1 MCGFMEYD
9 DWYFVYRTDRGEG
22 ALIFSWTCE
31 EKEGHVVNLRVVLCG
46 QLHAFSVKA
55 DRGTAFLDVYAKS
68 GYCISVGTAFLDVY
82 VEEASCILKAVSFCL
97 GNQSFMRRAWCC
109 LLEGRKW
116 GLIQSVY
123 DINFGSFD

>member
-1 MCGFMEYD
+1 MEYD

-82 VEEASCILKAVSFCL
+82 VEEASCIF
-97 GNQSFMRRAWCC
+97 
-109 LLEGRKW
+109 EG
-116 GLIQSVY
+116 SVFL
-123 DINFGSFD
+123 FG

>member
-1 MCGFMEYD
+1 VLFC
-9 DWYFVYRTDRGEG
+9 V
-22 ALIFSWTCE
+22 A
-31 EKEGHVVNLRVVLCG
+31 HV
-46 QLHAFSVKA
+46 
-55 DRGTAFLDVYAKS
+55 GTAFLDVYAKS

-82 VEEASCILKAVSFCL
+82 AKSGLIEEASCLLKAVSFCV
-97 GNQSFMRRAWCC
+97 GNQSFVRRAWCC